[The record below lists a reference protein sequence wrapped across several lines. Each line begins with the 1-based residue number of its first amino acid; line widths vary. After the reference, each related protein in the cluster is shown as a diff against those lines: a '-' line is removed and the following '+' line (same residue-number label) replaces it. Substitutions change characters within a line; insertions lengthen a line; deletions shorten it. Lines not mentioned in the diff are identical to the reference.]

1 MNRPLAEIK
10 NRCQGQESGASS
22 QQSGELRMNN
32 NQLNG
37 LFTDFM
43 PFNPYFCR
51 F

>member
-1 MNRPLAEIK
+1 LLKKFVGGVRI
-10 NRCQGQESGASS
+10 QE
-22 QQSGELRMNN
+22 SGELRMNN

-43 PFNPYFCR
+43 LFNPYFYR

>member
-1 MNRPLAEIK
+1 LLGSGVGR
-10 NRCQGQESGASS
+10 QE
-22 QQSGELRMNN
+22 SGELRMNN

-43 PFNPYFCR
+43 LFNPYFCR